1 MTIHRNS
8 VFKQSDRYWI
18 PRACFL
24 ILITVLFSACGQN
37 RAYLYEAGERPI
49 PRDIENQ
56 IVPHTTTQDDVLTLL
71 GEPVARLI
79 SGPIPIWIFR
89 APHRARGNRLRLLL
103 MTKVLWSK
111 VSPEVPSN
119 SGEKDKAE
127 LSASTC
133 RVF

>member
-1 MTIHRNS
+1 MGGFCMTIHRNS
-8 VFKQSDRYWI
+8 AFKQSDRHWI

-71 GEPVARLI
+71 GEPVARLKTKTTEGHI
-79 SGPIPIWIFR
+79 HIWTYSYLDLQSTTPGKGESLTITFDDKSFVVQSVTRGP
-89 APHRARGNRLRLLL
+89 L
-103 MTKVLWSK
+103 
-111 VSPEVPSN
+111 
-119 SGEKDKAE
+119 
-127 LSASTC
+127 
-133 RVF
+133 